1 MEEPELEPE
10 PPKSNSNSEI
20 ELGNSH
26 RRQASNGGIKLP
38 TRSASVTVIHEQPQ
52 PQPQTQTQA
61 QLRGLSGAAG
71 AGVDSSAQA
80 RMMNGIE
87 YGSNGIG
94 RRDSL
99 EDTKSFYRL
108 NRPTS
113 PPSSSIHRPHSSA
126 SRGTAPGGGG
136 ATKRVRSSSLL
147 SSASFR
153 SATSPPRTPAPLP
166 TPRGFLSPKKPASAI
181 RLEKRERSA
190 GPQGHSFHTSL
201 STEYEDQDRS
211 RHSHAYQPSHTAA
224 KASIDLD
231 SSHLGSPITEHEE
244 GRGMSFGAAL
254 ALSDMTKIERPSDL
268 KSQGWDR
275 SIGRSITE
283 VSTPPRTA
291 ASEMSSDETQLVGRE
306 RASMEKAN
314 AHTALHHSTARTGP
328 NSSRRNGQSRRER
341 RYESFENP
349 LTTFFCGGRL
359 MTGGDTYR
367 SLAFVLVIMLGL
379 SGVWLGTTGAWL
391 WEHGTE
397 YGLVKGGGIA
407 ITIIFAYLFLV
418 CISSLLASAFRDPG
432 IIPRKLDPDPP
443 SFQNDEWW
451 EAYPREL
458 TVKEGKI
465 TVKYC
470 ETCES
475 YRPPRSSHCRLCGNC
490 VDGID
495 HHCSYLHNCVG
506 KRNYFSFLVTI
517 STATIADIYM
527 IVFSALHFSLL
538 CHHDHISFGRALGES
553 PGAAVSFIL
562 GVLVLLPVSFLLW
575 YHLRLLLWNLTTVE
589 QIRANTSRTLFS
601 SGVRPDNPFATDSLL
616 SNIVIASIGRPQF
629 PSWLDASGYVGED
642 KRAVNPALVD
652 LSWAREGL

>member
-1 MEEPELEPE
+1 MVEPE
-10 PPKSNSNSEI
+10 PRLEAER
-20 ELGNSH
+20 ELGQPLNQTHNHNHSHSLSH
-26 RRQASNGGIKLP
+26 REQASNGGGIKLP
-38 TRSASVTVIHEQPQ
+38 TRSASVTVIHEN
-52 PQPQTQTQA
+52 
-61 QLRGLSGAAG
+61 GATHPG
-71 AGVDSSAQA
+71 SSAQDHA
-80 RMMNGIE
+80 TRQDG
-87 YGSNGIG
+87 GSRLA

-126 SRGTAPGGGG
+126 SRATAGGGGG

-181 RLEKRERSA
+181 RLEKRERS
-190 GPQGHSFHTSL
+190 GGQQGHSFQTSL
-201 STEYEDQDRS
+201 ATEYEDQDRD
-211 RHSHAYQPSHTAA
+211 HDQQAYGYQPSHTTG
-224 KASIDLD
+224 KGSIDIQ
-231 SSHLGSPITEHEE
+231 SQPGSAMTLPDDNDNHNHNQEIR
-244 GRGMSFGAAL
+244 GQGMSFGAAL
-254 ALSDMTKIERPSDL
+254 ALSDITKSERPSDI
-268 KSQGWDR
+268 KTQGWDR

-283 VSTPPRTA
+283 LSTPPRTA
-291 ASEMSSDETQLVGRE
+291 ASVMSSDETNLVNRE
-306 RASMEKAN
+306 RPSFEKPEN
-314 AHTALHHSTARTGP
+314 NHNMSALHQSNAKF
-328 NSSRRNGQSRRER
+328 SSRKDQNKRRKR
-341 RYESFENP
+341 KYEHFDNP

-359 MTGGDTYR
+359 MTGGDNYM
-367 SLAFVLVIMLGL
+367 SLAVVLVVLMGL
-379 SGVWLGTTGAWL
+379 SGVWIGTTGAWL
-391 WEHGTE
+391 WEHGRE
-397 YGLVKGGGIA
+397 YGLVTGGGVA
-407 ITIIFAYLFLV
+407 ITIIFAYLFLL
-418 CISSLLASAFRDPG
+418 CFTSLLASAFRDPG
-432 IIPRKLDPDPP
+432 IIPRKLDLDPP
-443 SFQNDEWW
+443 SFQNDDYW

-458 TVKEGKI
+458 TVKDGKI

-517 STATIADIYM
+517 ITATIADIY
-527 IVFSALHFSLL
+527 IVVFSALHFSLL

-562 GVLVLLPVSFLLW
+562 GLLVLLPVSFLLW

-589 QIRANTSRTLFS
+589 QIRATTSRSLFS
-601 SGVRPDNPFATDSLL
+601 TGSRPDNPFASNSLL
-616 SNIVIASIGRPQF
+616 SNIVSASIGRPQF
-629 PSWLDASGYVGED
+629 PSWLDARGYIDED
-642 KRAVNPALVD
+642 NRAVNPALVD